1 LVEILREIE
10 FFQNPRIHFFSVAR
24 EEMMRG
30 FNLGIVYQPVVVV
43 LIIIFEL
50 NESEHL
56 DSPLDVVF

>member
-1 LVEILREIE
+1 
-10 FFQNPRIHFFSVAR
+10 
-24 EEMMRG
+24 MRG